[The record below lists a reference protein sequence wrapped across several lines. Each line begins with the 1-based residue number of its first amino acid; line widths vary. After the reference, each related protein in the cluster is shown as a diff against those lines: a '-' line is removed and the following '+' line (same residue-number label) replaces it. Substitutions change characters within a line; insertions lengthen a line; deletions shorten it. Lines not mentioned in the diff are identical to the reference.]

1 VGGREDQIWRHQH
14 TRAPTETYFPGAGV
28 QSSNFDGRSSKR
40 ISGSKH
46 STFDSLGGTRDQ
58 QESQAS
64 NAEKAEM
71 TSVGHG

>member
-1 VGGREDQIWRHQH
+1 MGGGEYQIWRHQH

-40 ISGSKH
+40 ISGSKR

-58 QESQAS
+58 QASQAS
-64 NAEKAEM
+64 NAEKAGM

>member
-1 VGGREDQIWRHQH
+1 
-14 TRAPTETYFPGAGV
+14 V

-46 STFDSLGGTRDQ
+46 STFDSLGGTRDLQ
-58 QESQAS
+58 ASQAS

>member
-1 VGGREDQIWRHQH
+1 VGGREDLIRRHQH
-14 TRAPTETYFPGAGV
+14 ARAPAETYFPGAGV

-58 QESQAS
+58 QASQAS